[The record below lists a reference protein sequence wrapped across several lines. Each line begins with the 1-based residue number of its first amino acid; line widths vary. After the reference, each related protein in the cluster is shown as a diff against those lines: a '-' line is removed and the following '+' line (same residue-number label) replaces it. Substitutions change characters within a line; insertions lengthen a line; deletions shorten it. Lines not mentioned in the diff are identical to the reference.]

1 MSKSVLVMDTPKY
14 CALCVLRSGVH
25 HPFCRVN
32 NRDITDL
39 SIRPDWCP
47 LMDLPEKDNGDYPAN
62 TFDAGFVEGWNQCI
76 DEIQEVKQMIDLEKK
91 CVLVRT
97 HEEYENVLKVAKEQ
111 GYRWY
116 GVKEAYP
123 YPFEEQRMPKMF

>member
-1 MSKSVLVMDTPKY
+1 MSKSILVMNTPKY
-14 CALCVLRSGVH
+14 CALCVLRSGVL

-62 TFDAGFVEGWNQCI
+62 TFDAGFAEGWNQCI
-76 DEIQEVKQMIDLEKK
+76 DEIGGGK
-91 CVLVRT
+91 
-97 HEEYENVLKVAKEQ
+97 
-111 GYRWY
+111 
-116 GVKEAYP
+116 
-123 YPFEEQRMPKMF
+123 

>member
-1 MSKSVLVMDTPKY
+1 MSKSVLVINTPKY
-14 CALCVLRSGVH
+14 CALCVLRSGVL

-76 DEIQEVKQMIDLEKK
+76 DEIAGGNADD
-91 CVLVRT
+91 
-97 HEEYENVLKVAKEQ
+97 
-111 GYRWY
+111 
-116 GVKEAYP
+116 
-123 YPFEEQRMPKMF
+123 

>member
-1 MSKSVLVMDTPKY
+1 MNTPKY
-14 CALCVLRSGVH
+14 CALCVLRSGVR

-62 TFDAGFVEGWNQCI
+62 TSDAGFVEGWNQCI
-76 DEIQEVKQMIDLEKK
+76 DKITGGEVDEQESKML
-91 CVLVRT
+91 
-97 HEEYENVLKVAKEQ
+97 
-111 GYRWY
+111 
-116 GVKEAYP
+116 
-123 YPFEEQRMPKMF
+123 RM